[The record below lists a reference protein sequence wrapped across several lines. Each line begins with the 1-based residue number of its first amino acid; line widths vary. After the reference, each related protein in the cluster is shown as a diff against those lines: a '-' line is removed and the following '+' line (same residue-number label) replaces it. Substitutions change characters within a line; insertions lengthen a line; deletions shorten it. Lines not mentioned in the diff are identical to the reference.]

1 MKRSTVLWA
10 LVVLNALLLVGLTWK
25 LGFENTAQAQ
35 ARRGSGDYVMI
46 PGQIVNTQNGAVYM
60 LDTRDGV
67 LSGFILDAQR
77 GVLLP
82 MAPIPLGR
90 VFQAGPPR

>member
-10 LVVLNALLLVGLTWK
+10 LAVLNVLLLVGLTWK

-35 ARRGSGDYVMI
+35 ARRGGDYVMV
-46 PGQIVNTQNGAVYM
+46 PATVANMPNGVVYM
-60 LDTRDGV
+60 LDTRNGI
-67 LSGFILDAQR
+67 LSGFFLDQR
-77 GVLLP
+77 GGLLP

-90 VFQAGPPR
+90 VFEAGMRAP

>member
-25 LGFENTAQAQ
+25 LGFENTANAQ
-35 ARRGSGDYVMI
+35 PRGRGDYVMI

-60 LDTRDGV
+60 LDTRDGI
-67 LSGFILDAQR
+67 LSGFILDPQR

-82 MAPIPLGR
+82 MAPIPLPR
-90 VFQAGPPR
+90 VLQAGPPR